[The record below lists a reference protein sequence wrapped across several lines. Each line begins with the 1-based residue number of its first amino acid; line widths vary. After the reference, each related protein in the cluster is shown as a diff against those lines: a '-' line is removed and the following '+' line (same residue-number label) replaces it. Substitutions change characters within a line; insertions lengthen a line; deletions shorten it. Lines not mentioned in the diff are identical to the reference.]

1 MSRGA
6 TQHQRAHGVED
17 VSAPRQRVHRR
28 DPGGTGIDGEQVANV
43 GRVRLELAHPAHAVL
58 DLGDDLGLAIE
69 LFDPEIPPELI
80 GQRQEG
86 NRLAERDALS
96 LEPGDLLAGLGQ
108 RAPEFEEQ
116 PRLSD
121 PGIAHEGHHLAAA
134 VLDLGET
141 VEQRLQL
148 ALAADERCEAA
159 LGGDVQA

>member
-1 MSRGA
+1 M
-6 TQHQRAHGVED
+6 
-17 VSAPRQRVHRR
+17 
-28 DPGGTGIDGEQVANV
+28 
-43 GRVRLELAHPAHAVL
+43 RLELAHPAHAVL

-69 LFDPEIPPELI
+69 LFDPEVAPQLF
-80 GQRQEG
+80 GQWQEG
-86 NRLAERDALS
+86 DRLAERDALS
-96 LEPGDLLAGLGQ
+96 LEPGDVLAGLGQ
-108 RAPEFEEQ
+108 RASEFQEQ